1 MIEKTVAL
9 LLLLAPWTMAH
20 ASLTE
25 IRKDFLNET
34 SLLPATPV
42 ITAPTVNASYL
53 ICVAVGDVQTSVPN
67 AILRWTDENSQ
78 LRSFTYPAVNGLPN
92 AAA

>member
-1 MIEKTVAL
+1 MTEKTLAL

-25 IRKDFLNET
+25 IRKDFLNQT

-53 ICVAVGDVQTSVPN
+53 ICVAAGDVQTNRPH
-67 AILRWTDENSQ
+67 RH
-78 LRSFTYPAVNGLPN
+78 PALD
-92 AAA
+92 